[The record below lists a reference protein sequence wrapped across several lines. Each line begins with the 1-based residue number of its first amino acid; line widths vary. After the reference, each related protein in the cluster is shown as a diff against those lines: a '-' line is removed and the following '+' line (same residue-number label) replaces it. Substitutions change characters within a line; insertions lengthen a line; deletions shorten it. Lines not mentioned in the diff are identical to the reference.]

1 MPYMTT
7 TYIIFNQM
15 IYELF
20 HLQKYGNKG
29 EKDQKKRLIF

>member
-20 HLQKYGNKG
+20 HLQKI
-29 EKDQKKRLIF
+29 R